1 MITRV
6 YGTCNEFDIE
16 FSKREGSDLEIWDA
30 IVPASPDGIY
40 VCEIYAESSSGMSA
54 YAATV
59 VFLISG
65 HDVKGKLVPRGF
77 HIESDNLEYNS
88 LLNKYQMKG
97 ELDQREFESETKNA
111 EYASLLD
118 IDELI
123 GEIFARC
130 FSGEK
135 LC

>member
-65 HDVKGKLVPRGF
+65 HDVRGQLVPRGF
-77 HIESDNLEYNS
+77 RIENDNL
-88 LLNKYQMKG
+88 
-97 ELDQREFESETKNA
+97 

-118 IDELI
+118 IEELI
-123 GEIFARC
+123 GKIFTKC

>member
-65 HDVKGKLVPRGF
+65 HDVRGKLVPRGF
-77 HIESDNLEYNS
+77 RIENDNLEYNS
-88 LLNKYQMKG
+88 LLNKCRMKG
-97 ELDQREFESETKNA
+97 ELDQREFKAETENT

-118 IDELI
+118 MDKLI

>member
-6 YGTCNEFDIE
+6 YSTCNEFDIE

-65 HDVKGKLVPRGF
+65 HDVRGKLVPRGF
-77 HIESDNLEYNS
+77 HIENDNLEYNS
-88 LLNKYQMKG
+88 LLNKCRMKG
-97 ELDQREFESETKNA
+97 ELDQREFKAETENT
-111 EYASLLD
+111 EYASLLNM
-118 IDELI
+118 DELI